1 LFDEKLRHKGCPCSA
16 GVVVGTTDPSC
27 PLCTGYNRSA
37 FTFDVNNG
45 TLHLDGAIPSG
56 WSVVSA
62 PELDVNSGASAL
74 TLLAGFIA
82 IALSRLHP
90 PLPKTAR

>member
-1 LFDEKLRHKGCPCSA
+1 
-16 GVVVGTTDPSC
+16 VVVGTTDPSC

-82 IALSRLHP
+82 IALSRRHP